1 MPKSLRQRLTDVS
14 ASASKADRSLA
25 NYMLAEI
32 ASLPFET
39 AASIGGKVS
48 VSEPTVGRFCRTLGY
63 GSFKDLKSHLRQE
76 ISDQPWLIGD
86 RLKDLQ
92 ARHHAGEDQLVR
104 GLELEMAALVA
115 VYEIAHSPA
124 WATVVRRLASAKAVF
139 ATGFQTER
147 GMAQI
152 FVNQMQY
159 LRDGVELLDLAGG
172 NFAQVLARDDTDAAL
187 VIFEAR
193 RYSRLA
199 RDLANEAKEVGIP
212 VTLITDPY
220 CDWGRDVAN
229 EIFVVPTEFN
239 LFWESTA
246 QMASLANLL
255 VNGVFMELGPE
266 VEDRMNRIAELYGR
280 FTGHVGSAAA
290 KRIRSNKTN

>member
-1 MPKSLRQRLTDVS
+1 MPKSLRQRLTEANRS
-14 ASASKADRSLA
+14 SSKADRAIAS
-25 NYMLAEI
+25 YMLAELVT
-32 ASLPFET
+32 LPFET
-39 AASIGGKVS
+39 AASLAEKVS
-48 VSEPTVGRFCRTLGY
+48 VSEPTVGRFCRAIGY
-63 GSFKDLKSHLRQE
+63 SSFKDLKAHLRQDMG
-76 ISDQPWLIGD
+76 DQPWLIGD
-86 RLKDLQ
+86 RLRDLQ
-92 ARHHAGEDQLVR
+92 NRHIAGEDQLVR

-124 WATVVRRLASAKAVF
+124 WAIVVRRLATAKAIY
-139 ATGFQTER
+139 AAGFQTER
-147 GMAQI
+147 GMAQV
-152 FVNQMQY
+152 FVNQLQY
-159 LRDGVELLDLAGG
+159 LREGVELLDLAGG
-172 NFAQVLARDDTDAAL
+172 NFAQVLARSDSDAAL

-199 RDLANEAKEVGIP
+199 RDLAAAAKEAGIP

-220 CDWGRDVAN
+220 CDWGHDVAD

-280 FTGHVGSAAA
+280 FTGHVGIAAT
-290 KRIRSNKTN
+290 KRNRSNTIT